1 MRYKNYKVGDRI
13 FFEDYEGNVMT
24 DIVLEVEDR
33 SYETDR
39 GTPFNYQW
47 LTVWKSE
54 SGFCSSGVENYNC
67 ISPRNPRIRD
77 LAKRYAKFDAN
88 KDKLIDDML
97 KVIEEYDDE
106 IKRDAVKLLNIRVG
120 GEVI

>member
-24 DIVLEVEDR
+24 DIVLEVEDK

-39 GTPFNYQW
+39 GYPFHYQW
-47 LTVWKSE
+47 LTVWRSE
-54 SGFCSSGVENYNC
+54 SGRCSSGVENYSC
-67 ISPRNPRIRD
+67 ISPNNPRVRE
-77 LAKRYAKFDAN
+77 LAKRYAKFDKN

-97 KVIEEYDDE
+97 KLLEEYDDE